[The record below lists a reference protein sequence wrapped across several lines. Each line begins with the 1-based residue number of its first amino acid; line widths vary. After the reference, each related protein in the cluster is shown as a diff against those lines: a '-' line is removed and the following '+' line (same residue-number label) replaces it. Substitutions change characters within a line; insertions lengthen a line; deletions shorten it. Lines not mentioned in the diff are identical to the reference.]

1 MALGIKK
8 ITESVVE
15 DRRSLV
21 MIGSY
26 SATEDMIEFDDNNA
40 VEAGALLASVDGTVH
55 MKTSLDH
62 QMRINAD
69 TSLKLESVT
78 TRVLGYGSVTRE
90 KIAKNA
96 VTEEKIANNA
106 VTTNKLK
113 NSCVTKEKIANK
125 NVTSD
130 KLDNHCVQ
138 NIHLNSRDD
147 YDDNSK
153 RSVDWYNI
161 RNNAIR
167 SNHIQNEA
175 VTSVK
180 IAKNS
185 ITFNHLDPSLAKRIT
200 NLENRVTSLENKIED
215 LIEDINNRFKN
226 IENKITQIEKSLGD
240 RITSIEKIIQN
251 NKLQN
256 AIVHNGAKSVG
267 TKYTGSTQ
275 LVNLQCTGDIEGKRV
290 FFMTYQDLAE
300 AYMPGEH
307 LQPGDIVALHEDGL
321 VYKAEST
328 DPCIVGVISDEFANC
343 LGATK
348 EELFNG
354 WKVAVGMIGK
364 VHVKVKGPVKLG
376 QQINVSLSEPGI
388 GCGSSN
394 PGIGKA
400 LETIDCDFDEIHEV
414 LVQIRPL

>member
-26 SATEDMIEFDDNNA
+26 SAAEDMVEFDDNNA
-40 VEAGALLASVDGTVH
+40 VEAGALLASVDGTIH

-78 TRVLGYGSVTRE
+78 SRILGYGSVTRD

-96 VTEEKIANNA
+96 VTEEKIADNA
-106 VTTNKLK
+106 VTTKKLK

-130 KLDNHCVQ
+130 KLDNYCVQ

-147 YDDNSK
+147 YDDNAK

-161 RNNAIR
+161 RDNAIR

-200 NLENRVTSLENKIED
+200 DLENRVTNLENKLED
-215 LIEDINNRFKN
+215 LIEDINNRFKD
-226 IENKITQIEKSLGD
+226 IENRITQIEKNLGD
-240 RITSIEKIIQN
+240 RITALEKFIQN

-256 AIVHNGAKSVG
+256 AVVHNGTKSVG

-364 VHVKVKGPVKLG
+364 VHVKVKGPIKLG

-388 GCGSSN
+388 GCGSSS

-400 LETIDCDFDEIHEV
+400 LETIDCGFNEIHEV